1 MFSPL
6 LVSAI
11 LPGFLLLL
19 LYHVHPEKATGF
31 MRNIGQEKW
40 RLDKSFISV

>member
-19 LYHVHPEKATGF
+19 LYHVPAEKATGF
-31 MRNIGQEKW
+31 MGNIRQEKW
-40 RLDKSFISV
+40 WLDKSF

>member
-11 LPGFLLLL
+11 LPESLLLL
-19 LYHVHPEKATGF
+19 LYHVLAEKATGF
-31 MRNIGQEKW
+31 AAFLNVG
-40 RLDKSFISV
+40 D